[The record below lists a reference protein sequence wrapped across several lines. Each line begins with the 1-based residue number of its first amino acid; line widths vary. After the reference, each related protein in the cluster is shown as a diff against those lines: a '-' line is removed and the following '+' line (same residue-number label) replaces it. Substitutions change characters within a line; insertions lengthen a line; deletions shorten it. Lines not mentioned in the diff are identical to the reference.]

1 MSSTPRDVEIVEV
14 GPRDGLQN
22 ATGIMATEA
31 KKAWIEQAAKAGFP
45 EIEVCSFVPP
55 KLVPAMHDSP
65 ELTDYAVAIEGLTVS
80 VLAPNLRGAQNAAA
94 HHPDKIVM
102 PISVSRSHCLS
113 NIRKTP
119 EEAVE
124 DLRAIAEFRAGLP
137 KDEQFILEVG
147 LSTAFGCTM
156 EGHVPDDDILRLG
169 AMCLE
174 AGADE
179 VAPSDTVGYANP
191 GQVTRVYKRCFA
203 EFGADKV
210 GGGHFHNTRGLGI
223 ANCLAAYEVGIRA
236 FDTSLAGL
244 GGCPFAPG
252 AKGNVATEDLVFM
265 FEAMGVR
272 TGIDIDA
279 MLACREIVRAAL
291 PEDPLYGHLSES
303 GIPKGFSDAVAA
315 AAE

>member
-1 MSSTPRDVEIVEV
+1 MSSTPRDIEIVEV
-14 GPRDGLQN
+14 GLRDGLQN

-179 VAPSDTVGYANP
+179 VAPADTVGYANP

-223 ANCLAAYEVGIRA
+223 ANCLAAYAVGIRA

-252 AKGNVATEDLVFM
+252 ASGNVVTEDLVFM

>member
-1 MSSTPRDVEIVEV
+1 ADV
-14 GPRDGLQN
+14 GG
-22 ATGIMATEA
+22 
-31 KKAWIEQAAKAGFP
+31 
-45 EIEVCSFVPP
+45 
-55 KLVPAMHDSP
+55 
-65 ELTDYAVAIEGLTVS
+65 
-80 VLAPNLRGAQNAAA
+80 
-94 HHPDKIVM
+94 
-102 PISVSRSHCLS
+102 
-113 NIRKTP
+113 
-119 EEAVE
+119 
-124 DLRAIAEFRAGLP
+124 
-137 KDEQFILEVG
+137 
-147 LSTAFGCTM
+147 
-156 EGHVPDDDILRLG
+156 
-169 AMCLE
+169 
-174 AGADE
+174 
-179 VAPSDTVGYANP
+179 
-191 GQVTRVYKRCFA
+191 
-203 EFGADKV
+203 DKV

-252 AKGNVATEDLVFM
+252 ASGNVVTEDLVFM

>member
-1 MSSTPRDVEIVEV
+1 M
-14 GPRDGLQN
+14 
-22 ATGIMATEA
+22 
-31 KKAWIEQAAKAGFP
+31 
-45 EIEVCSFVPP
+45 
-55 KLVPAMHDSP
+55 
-65 ELTDYAVAIEGLTVS
+65 S

-252 AKGNVATEDLVFM
+252 ASGNVVTEDLVFM

>member
-1 MSSTPRDVEIVEV
+1 MNNQIRDVEIVEV
-14 GPRDGLQN
+14 GTRDGLQN
-22 ATGIMATEA
+22 AKGVMSTAA
-31 KKAWIEQAAKAGFP
+31 KKAWVDQAVAAGFP
-45 EIEVCSFVPP
+45 ELEVCSFVSP
-55 KLVPAMHDSP
+55 KLMPAMHDSP
-65 ELTDYAVAIEGLTVS
+65 EITDYAVAIDGLTVS

-137 KDEQFILEVG
+137 ADEQFTLEVG

-156 EGHVPDDDILRLG
+156 EGQVSDDDIIRLG
-169 AMCLE
+169 LMCLE

-191 GQVTRVYKRCFA
+191 AQVTRVYRRCFE
-203 EFGADKV
+203 EFGVKQT
-210 GGGHFHNTRGLGI
+210 GGAHFHNTRGLGI
-223 ANCLAAYEVGIRA
+223 ANCLAAFEVGIKS

-252 AKGNVATEDLVFM
+252 ASGNVVTEDLVFM

-279 MLACREIVRAAL
+279 MVACRPIIAEAL
-291 PEDPLYGHLSES
+291 PEDMLYGHLNEA
-303 GIPKGFSDAVAA
+303 GLPKGHGGGLVAA
-315 AAE
+315 AE